1 MLTYTDEEKN
11 TIINLLTNVMEA
23 DSVIHPN
30 EIEFMNSVMSSLNYT
45 ILNLDYGHEKDFF
58 LNKNLFHKMDA
69 EKQLEVKNL
78 LIGMAECDG
87 FIDKREQEL
96 IDNI

>member
-11 TIINLLTNVMEA
+11 TIINLLTNIMEA

-30 EIEFMNSVMSSLNYT
+30 EIEFMNKVMNSLNYT
-45 ILNLDYGHEKDFF
+45 ILNLDYGHGKDFF
-58 LNKNLFHKMDA
+58 LNKKLFHKMDA
-69 EKQLEVKNL
+69 DKQSEVKNL